1 MGTGTPQHRPQTILY
16 VAASEDAAR
25 DGAAA
30 LQRVP
35 SGPDRAVRPMTTV
48 ERVES
53 WAANV
58 DCVVFA
64 ETPTTPDGAHLLE
77 VADACGETPLVLFSE
92 SGYGATAARSTDGID
107 GYVRRDTDDAVSH
120 LADELTWLCYGNDGR
135 STETSADS
143 VEQRDGDDSEGDA
156 GTDTDTETDDGTDTD
171 TDAAIVATGETNSQT
186 DTDTDADTNPEPL
199 TTATTATTHDSTN
212 TLLAGIANLLSCR
225 DRDQLLESLVS
236 LTANTVDNAECWIS
250 TVNFGELVAQT
261 TAAGVDAN
269 AIDAMPTDG
278 PVGTAFRAG
287 DTYVVSD
294 IAANGDIEPPLPD
307 VRSLCSVPIDDLGVL
322 VVASETPER
331 FEVGNSDAGE
341 GDGRTDTDTN
351 TNTETDTGAD
361 TDTDTDEPATNAAP
375 APTPT
380 AVDQLEFLCEIAT
393 AVLDRNRAE
402 ARLAAE
408 RDQLETARDE
418 IASERDRLAEEQ
430 TVIGEAA
437 EQLAA
442 ERDRFRAAFAAAPLP
457 ALRYELEA
465 GSEPDGDAEAVI
477 TDINAAFEATFGDDR
492 ETLRSRS
499 VQEYTIPS
507 GLSERATALTDAL
520 HAGEQRVLECR
531 RETVTGV
538 REFEVTVVPLDSS
551 SGTEQTAEENTSAS
565 AQTGLLYYVDRTE
578 QSETERELTATRRRL
593 DAIATMLEDE
603 VQTPLNVARGYLEL
617 VEKTGDA
624 EHFEVIDDAHLQL
637 TDHVESLYDLAA
649 SDDVLAETEPVAIHD
664 VARRAWITVDT
675 GTAELVTESTLV
687 LEADRTRL
695 RELFELV
702 VRLVLADSRIGDRSD
717 TESTPSAT
725 VTVGATDDGFYVA
738 RDGPSATSA
747 GDGSVREGQGQGEEA
762 DSSVADETA
771 AAANADAQAASA
783 SASESASA
791 SAETQL
797 AAPTEN
803 AAEVT
808 GDLAGARERVEQI
821 ADAHGWDVGIAADD
835 ERSAFA
841 FRGVDSVEL

>member
-1 MGTGTPQHRPQTILY
+1 MTNATPRQRPQTILY
-16 VAASEDAAR
+16 VAASDDAAR

-30 LQRVP
+30 LQRVS
-35 SGPDRAVRPMTTV
+35 SGPERAVRPTTSV
-48 ERVES
+48 DRVES

-77 VADACGETPLVLFSE
+77 VADACGQTPLVLFTE

-120 LADELTWLCYGNDGR
+120 LADEITWLCYGSGSETADT
-135 STETSADS
+135 STHSTGETADTS
-143 VEQRDGDDSEGDA
+143 THSTGETA
-156 GTDTDTETDDGTDTD
+156 DTSTHSTGETADTSTHSTGETDDTVAND
-171 TDAAIVATGETNSQT
+171 DA
-186 DTDTDADTNPEPL
+186 
-199 TTATTATTHDSTN
+199 
-212 TLLAGIANLLSCR
+212 LLAGTADLLTCR
-225 DRDQLLESLVS
+225 DRDRLLESLVS
-236 LTANTVDNAECWIS
+236 LTADWLAGERCWIS
-250 TVNFGELVAQT
+250 TVNFGELVPQA
-261 TAAGVDAN
+261 TASGVDAD
-269 AIDAMPTDG
+269 AIESMPTNG
-278 PVGTAFRAG
+278 PIGATLRAG
-287 DTYVVSD
+287 ESYVVSD
-294 IAANGDIEPPLPD
+294 VTDDAAIEPPVAD
-307 VRSLCSVPIDDLGVL
+307 ARSLCSVPIDDLGVL

-331 FEVGNSDAGE
+331 FESGNSDASDAGE
-341 GDGRTDTDTN
+341 RADTATATATATATD
-351 TNTETDTGAD
+351 ETDT
-361 TDTDTDEPATNAAP
+361 
-375 APTPT
+375 TPT
-380 AVDQLEFLCEIAT
+380 TVDRLESLCEIAT
-393 AVLDRNRAE
+393 AVLERNRAE

-408 RDQLETARDE
+408 RDRLETARDE
-418 IASERDRLAEEQ
+418 VASERDRLAEEQ

-465 GSEPDGDAEAVI
+465 GPETDGDAEAVI
-477 TDINAAFEATFGDDR
+477 TDVNAAFETTFGDNR
-492 ETLRSRS
+492 EALRGRS

-507 GLSERATALTDAL
+507 GLSERATALTTAL
-520 HAGEQRVLECR
+520 HAGERRVLECR
-531 RETVTGV
+531 RETVVGV
-538 REFEVTVVPLDSS
+538 REFEVTVVPPDSNS
-551 SGTEQTAEENTSAS
+551 ETRQATDENTPAS
-565 AQTGLLYYVDRTE
+565 AQTGVLYYVDRSE

-675 GTAELVTESTLV
+675 GTAALNTESTLV

-702 VRLVLADSRIGDRSD
+702 IRLVLADSRMVDRAGNRP
-717 TESTPSAT
+717 TPAAR

-738 RDGPSATSA
+738 RDGSSATSA
-747 GDGSVREGQGQGEEA
+747 GDDSVSEARGEGKV

-771 AAANADAQAASA
+771 AAANADAQ
-783 SASESASA
+783 SESVSAPTPQSAETEPQLAA
-791 SAETQL
+791 SAETD
-797 AAPTEN
+797 
-803 AAEVT
+803 AET
-808 GDLAGARERVEQI
+808 ADDLEGARERIEQI
-821 ADAHGWDVGIAADD
+821 ADAHGWDVGIAADN

-841 FRGVDSVEL
+841 FRGIDSVEL

>member
-1 MGTGTPQHRPQTILY
+1 MGTGTPRHRPQTILY

-35 SGPDRAVRPMTTV
+35 SGPDRAVRPMTAV

-107 GYVRRDTDDAVSH
+107 GYVRRDTDDAISH
-120 LADELTWLCYGNDGR
+120 LADELTWLCYGNDSG

-143 VEQRDGDDSEGDA
+143 VEQRDGDNSE
-156 GTDTDTETDDGTDTD
+156 TDTGTDTD
-171 TDAAIVATGETNSQT
+171 TDTAIVATGKTDSGT
-186 DTDTDADTNPEPL
+186 DTDTDTNTNTNTEPP
-199 TTATTATTHDSTN
+199 TTATTATTHNSTD
-212 TLLAGIANLLSCR
+212 TPLAGITNLLSCR
-225 DRDQLLESLVS
+225 DRDRLLESLVS
-236 LTANTVDNAECWIS
+236 LTATSLDNAECWIS

-261 TAAGVDAN
+261 TAEGVDAD

-287 DTYVVSD
+287 ESYVVPD
-294 IAANGDIEPPLPD
+294 IAAAEDVEPPLPD

-322 VVASETPER
+322 VAASETPER
-331 FEVGNSDAGE
+331 FGSESGSENEDENGNRNRNANRNRNRNRNEAHSDRDE
-341 GDGRTDTDTN
+341 R
-351 TNTETDTGAD
+351 
-361 TDTDTDEPATNAAP
+361 TDTDTDETDTTT
-375 APTPT
+375 TPT
-380 AVDQLEFLCEIAT
+380 TVDQLEFRCEIVA
-393 AVLDRNRAE
+393 AVLERNRAE

-457 ALRYELEA
+457 ALQYELEA
-465 GSEPDGDAEAVI
+465 ESDPNGDGEAVI
-477 TDINAAFEATFGDDR
+477 TDVNAAFEATFGDNR
-492 ETLRSRS
+492 ETLCGRS
-499 VQEYTIPS
+499 VEEYTIPS
-507 GLSERATALTDAL
+507 GLSERATALTNAL

-531 RETVTGV
+531 RETVAGV
-538 REFEVTVVPLDSS
+538 REFEVTVVPLASD
-551 SGTEQTAEENTSAS
+551 SGTQQPTEERTSAS

-593 DAIATMLEDE
+593 DAIATLLEDE

-702 VRLVLADSRIGDRSD
+702 LRLVLADGAGLDHAGNGP
-717 TESTPSAT
+717 TPSAR

-747 GDGSVREGQGQGEEA
+747 GDDSVRGARGERKE

-771 AAANADAQAASA
+771 AAANADAQSA
-783 SASESASA
+783 SASVSTPPSTETEPQLAA
-791 SAETQL
+791 SAETEAE
-797 AAPTEN
+797 AA
-803 AAEVT
+803 
-808 GDLAGARERVEQI
+808 GDLDGARERVEQI

-841 FRGVDSVEL
+841 FRGIDSVEL